1 MLILVPNGVASI
13 NVNGTTVHS
22 TFGLPCPGKIFPLD
36 SNSLAALRNK
46 YSEFQLI
53 ILDELSM
60 VSKKSFYQMHR
71 RLTDCYN
78 LPNLPFA
85 SRSILVVGDIV
96 QLPPARGMPVYASI
110 IDQDYPESYNADYLR
125 GVFNFVELT
134 EVMWQRGSKHFINL
148 LNKVC
153 VGNVDCEV
161 ERTLMLRIICIRD
174 FHYPNNA
181 LLVSVENFLVF
192 NHNKVMPDQLSGLP
206 ITINPTNSTPI
217 CYVFSDSQIMAARN
231 YSIYQTGG
239 LSKTLT
245 LKLEANVMPTN
256 INITDSLI
264 NGQIGVVKYLK
275 FLGDKVDTIYVK
287 FIDINAGK

>member
-1 MLILVPNGVASI
+1 MA
-13 NVNGTTVHS
+13 
-22 TFGLPCPGKIFPLD
+22 KRKQ
-36 SNSLAALRNK
+36 AL
-46 YSEFQLI
+46 
-53 ILDELSM
+53 
-60 VSKKSFYQMHR
+60 
-71 RLTDCYN
+71 
-78 LPNLPFA
+78 
-85 SRSILVVGDIV
+85 
-96 QLPPARGMPVYASI
+96 
-110 IDQDYPESYNADYLR
+110 
-125 GVFNFVELT
+125 
-134 EVMWQRGSKHFINL
+134 INL

-153 VGNVDCEV
+153 IGNVDCEV

-181 LLVSVENFLVF
+181 LLVSAENFLVF
-192 NHNKVMPDQLSGLP
+192 NHNKVMPDQLNGLP
-206 ITINPTNSTPI
+206 ITINPTNSIPI
-217 CYVFSDSQIMAARN
+217 CCGFSDSQIMAARN

-287 FIDINAGK
+287 FIEINAGK